1 MQNKIYDIDGSYIT
15 VPQVKFFLNRKHG
28 KRKFLMCEE
37 EFMRYLTV
45 CKAYNL
51 VSDLLEQYPH
61 DGYFYW
67 DDEKG
72 CVSFAF
78 AEGKTISTLL
88 DHYGVIELD
97 FGDGKDT
104 QKRKD
109 F

>member
-51 VSDLLEQYPH
+51 VSDLLEQYPK

-78 AEGKTISTLL
+78 VEGKTISMLL
-88 DHYGVIELD
+88 DHLGVTELD
-97 FGDGKDT
+97 FGDG
-104 QKRKD
+104 
-109 F
+109 

>member
-28 KRKFLMCEE
+28 KRK
-37 EFMRYLTV
+37 YLTV

>member
-1 MQNKIYDIDGSYIT
+1 
-15 VPQVKFFLNRKHG
+15 
-28 KRKFLMCEE
+28 MCEE

-51 VSDLLEQYPH
+51 VSDLLEQYPK

-78 AEGKTISTLL
+78 VEGKTISMLL
-88 DHYGVIELD
+88 DHLGVTELD
-97 FGDGKDT
+97 FGDG
-104 QKRKD
+104 
-109 F
+109 